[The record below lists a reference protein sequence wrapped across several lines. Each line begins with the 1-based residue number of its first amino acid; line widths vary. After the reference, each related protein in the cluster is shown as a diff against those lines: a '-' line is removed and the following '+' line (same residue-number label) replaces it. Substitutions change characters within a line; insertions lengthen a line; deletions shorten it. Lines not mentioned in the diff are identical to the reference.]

1 MADQEL
7 VRVEIGLRGR
17 EGLTARIPLKDA
29 EDLEQRLRAGE
40 DTVVDLQAEDARY
53 LVVLAHVLYVK
64 RYARESRVGF
74 SSR

>member
-17 EGLTARIPLKDA
+17 EGLTARIPVKDA
-29 EDLEQRLRAGE
+29 DALEQRLRTRE
-40 DTVVDLQAEDARY
+40 DVVVELQAEDARY
-53 LVVLAHVLYVK
+53 LVVLSQVLYVK